1 MQHPTDGFLLLNC
14 LLPKFQD
21 GQSCVKFLQGSF
33 PKTALYQ
40 SCSCVL
46 GKCLAC
52 YVEESTGF
60 VNAVS
65 ACCYHFWL
73 ITCYS
78 HDSMRIYGSKFCL
91 ILSKFLLS
99 QILVY
104 VASVLYRDCRL
115 ILSVVDAKRSSWH
128 LMLRATSFN
137 CFLLV

>member
-91 ILSKFLLS
+91 ILSNVLLS

-104 VASVLYRDCRL
+104 VASVLYKALLGFFSRSISMSTCRSMRL
-115 ILSVVDAKRSSWH
+115 QRFH
-128 LMLRATSFN
+128 SF
-137 CFLLV
+137 L